1 MSLVETEWLEK
12 NLDSVKIIDCSWHMP
27 QTKRNGFDE
36 YKKQHIPNTI
46 FFDLDD
52 NSKKNTNLPHMLI
65 EINNW
70 EKIISKMGIKNDD
83 KIIIYDNSD
92 VISSCRC
99 WFNFIY
105 FGHDP
110 KLIHVL
116 NGGLKKW
123 IKEKRKITNDSTDIQ
138 ISNYKSFEKKELVKN
153 KKLIDEN
160 INTQKFKVID
170 ARSKERFEGKVSE
183 PRKGLRSGNIKNSF
197 CIPFNLCLND
207 DKTFK
212 NKEELKNVFQ
222 SCLKNINEKNIVFS
236 CGSGVTACVLALAF
250 SLINDVTSSLGSIW
264 PVGGRLAEASA
275 MSTRGFVTSM
285 WWVKYSATSSE
296 KTDHVQARSAVF
308 EID

>member
-36 YKKQHIPNTI
+36 YKKQHIPNAI

-65 EINNW
+65 EINSW
-70 EKIISKMGIKNDD
+70 DKIISKMGIKNDD

-110 KLIHVL
+110 KLIYVL

-123 IKEKRKITNDSTDIQ
+123 IKEKRKITNDLTDIQ

-153 KKLIDEN
+153 KQLIDEN
-160 INTQKFKVID
+160 INAQKFKVID

-197 CIPFNLCLND
+197 CIPFNLCLNE

-212 NKEELKNVFQ
+212 NKEKLKNVFQ
-222 SCLKNINEKNIVFS
+222 SCLKNINKKNIVFS
-236 CGSGVTACVLALAF
+236 CGSGVTACVLALAY
-250 SLINDVTSSLGSIW
+250 SLINDKYHPCIYDGSW
-264 PVGGRLAEASA
+264 AEY
-275 MSTRGFVTSM
+275 G
-285 WWVKYSATSSE
+285 
-296 KTDHVQARSAVF
+296 
-308 EID
+308 II